1 MTEIFVSIEGVTG
14 TGTGAHHGWLKV
26 SSAQLSPTDKNSVVI
41 SRVYDRLSSKLFKL
55 FKDGVTVPAVTIDF
69 VKGGRLETRLELTSV
84 VIAELYPVSGQP
96 PMESITFHYTGAR
109 TVQGTT
115 ASSNAAVGREWSLAQ
130 RRGA

>member
-26 SSAQLSPTDKNSVVI
+26 SSAQLSSTDKNSVVI

-109 TVQGTT
+109 TVQGTPPF
-115 ASSNAAVGREWSLAQ
+115 RQ
-130 RRGA
+130 